1 MLEPN
6 RLAWLAAQHPERE
19 AVFFRRWHTYGEL
32 YARARRAA
40 GALRA
45 LGVGPGDRVGLLA
58 HNHLAYLDLLF
69 AGPLLGHILTPFNHR
84 LSLAEL

>member
-19 AVFFRRWHTYGEL
+19 AVFFRRRHTYGEL